1 MNFKTSQRLSSLPPY
16 LFVELDRKKAEA
28 IKKGVDIIDLGIGD
42 PDLPT
47 PDFIVERL
55 AEAARHPCN
64 HRYPSSAGMD
74 EFRKTVALWCKRRF
88 GLDLDPEREVACL
101 IGSKEGIAHF
111 PVAFLN
117 PGDWVL
123 VPTPGYP
130 VYHIGTLFAGAMT
143 HFMPLLEKNSFLPDL
158 ASIPPGVLKNAKI
171 LWLNYPNNP
180 TGATAPPAF
189 YEKAVEFAKEHGL
202 IVCHDA
208 AYSEMTY
215 DGYKAQSFLET
226 PGARDVG
233 IEFHSLSK
241 TFNMTG
247 WRIGFAIGHPDLVA
261 GLKQVKSNVD
271 SGQFNAIQHAA
282 VAALE
287 SDQSCVKDMQGV
299 YAERRDALVSGLRR
313 LRIQAPSPK
322 ATFYVWM
329 PVPSGHTS
337 QGFSSL
343 LMERAGIVVTP
354 GNGFGAPGEG
364 YIRMALTVPTDRLK
378 EAVARLEKV
387 LT

>member
-1 MNFKTSQRLSSLPPY
+1 MDFKTSERLSSLPPY

-28 IKKGVDIIDLGIGD
+28 MKKGVDVIDLGIGD

-55 AEAARHPCN
+55 MNAAKRPWN
-64 HRYPSSAGMD
+64 HRYPSSAGMA
-74 EFRKTVALWCKRRF
+74 EFRGAAARWCKMRF
-88 GLDLDPEREVACL
+88 SLDFDPYREVACL

-117 PGDWVL
+117 PGEWVL

-130 VYHIGTLFAGAMT
+130 VYHIGTLFAGART
-143 HFMPLLEKNSFLPDL
+143 HFMSLLEKNSFLPDL
-158 ASIPPGVLKNAKI
+158 TSVPSEVIKNAKI

-180 TGATAPPAF
+180 TAATAPPGF

-215 DGYKAQSFLET
+215 DGYRAPSFLET

-241 TFNMTG
+241 N
-247 WRIGFAIGHPDLVA
+247 L
-261 GLKQVKSNVD
+261 
-271 SGQFNAIQHAA
+271 
-282 VAALE
+282 
-287 SDQSCVKDMQGV
+287 
-299 YAERRDALVSGLRR
+299 
-313 LRIQAPSPK
+313 
-322 ATFYVWM
+322 
-329 PVPSGHTS
+329 
-337 QGFSSL
+337 
-343 LMERAGIVVTP
+343 
-354 GNGFGAPGEG
+354 
-364 YIRMALTVPTDRLK
+364 
-378 EAVARLEKV
+378 
-387 LT
+387 